1 MWSRTE
7 FDRVAPILERALRYD
22 PEWTLEAI
30 AGQLEAGMMQLWPGE
45 RSAVVTEVLVR
56 PKARVLF
63 FFLAAGE
70 MDEIK
75 RLYHLILAWGRER
88 GCTRASFAGR
98 YGWAR
103 SFLTKEEG
111 WHTKLALFE
120 KEL

>member
-1 MWSRTE
+1 MPTE
-7 FDRVAPILERALRYD
+7 FDRLAPVIERALRYD

-30 AGQLEAGMMQLWPGE
+30 AEQITEGTMQLWPGE
-45 RSAVVTEVLVR
+45 RSAVVTEILQRPRAKVLY
-56 PKARVLF
+56 

-70 MDEIK
+70 MDEVQ
-75 RLYHLILAWGRER
+75 RLYHLILAWGKAR
-88 GCTRASFAGR
+88 GCTRASFVGR